1 MTTKYELD
9 FQVVRECLETTYDYV
24 TFIKSEKNDTVMH
37 FTVYHAMF
45 PLVVSVKNDW
55 IEVSD
60 NSLAFETMEKTGY
73 VTMSDFMFSKN
84 ALKKIQTEKVENKME
99 KSNNS
104 TFSRKCLLIQKKV
117 VTLQRVFHG
126 IRFKVK

>member
-1 MTTKYELD
+1 MTNKFELD

-24 TFIKSEKNDTVMH
+24 TFIKSEKEDTVMH
-37 FTVYHAMF
+37 WIACRAMF
-45 PLVVSVKNDW
+45 PSVVSIKNDW

-60 NSLAFETMEKTGY
+60 NCLAFETMEKTGY

-104 TFSRKCLLIQKKV
+104 TFEKWN
-117 VTLQRVFHG
+117 
-126 IRFKVK
+126 